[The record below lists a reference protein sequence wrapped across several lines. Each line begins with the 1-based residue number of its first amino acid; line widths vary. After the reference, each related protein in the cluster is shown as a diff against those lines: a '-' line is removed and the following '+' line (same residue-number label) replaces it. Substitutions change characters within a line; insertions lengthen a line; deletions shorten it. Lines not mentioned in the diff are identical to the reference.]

1 MTNGTQQQQKKG
13 LGPLAW
19 IAIGCG
25 VIILVVGIVMV
36 AGTVFVAGKAKD
48 FAEEM
53 ERNPGLATARAIV
66 KLNPELEEVAVDEE
80 AGTITVRNTETG
92 EEITVDFEDL
102 KEGKLSFSSGDTSVT
117 IDASE
122 EGVSIS
128 GEEGGER
135 LELST
140 GNQVTEDVPE
150 WVPVWPDAELEG
162 RSTMRH
168 SGGLNGGCQLVAP
181 VTTAEAV
188 EFYRE
193 RLDAAGFDV
202 RVSTYSTEDGEGGM
216 VNGTDE
222 AGGRSVVAIISSRAE
237 GGSDVRVT
245 YALTR

>member
-1 MTNGTQQQQKKG
+1 
-13 LGPLAW
+13 
-19 IAIGCG
+19 
-25 VIILVVGIVMV
+25 
-36 AGTVFVAGKAKD
+36 
-48 FAEEM
+48 M

-80 AGTITVRNTETG
+80 AGTITVRNTKTG

-117 IDASE
+117 IDTSE

-168 SGGLNGGCQLVAP
+168 SGGLNGGFQLVAP

-222 AGGRSVVAIISSRAE
+222 AGGRTVVAIISSRAE